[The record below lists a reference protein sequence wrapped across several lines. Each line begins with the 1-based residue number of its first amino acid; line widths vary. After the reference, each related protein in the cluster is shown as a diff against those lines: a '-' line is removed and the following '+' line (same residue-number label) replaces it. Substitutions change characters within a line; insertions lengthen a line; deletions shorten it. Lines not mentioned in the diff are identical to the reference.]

1 LRLDTDTE
9 DIDDFLDDKV
19 NVNVT
24 GNLEDSF
31 SLEKVGV
38 YNFESLQEMMMACL
52 AMSGDKQYF

>member
-1 LRLDTDTE
+1 LDNFDTR

>member
-1 LRLDTDTE
+1 
-9 DIDDFLDDKV
+9 V